1 MIVGTAMLTIVVSS
15 KIAKKPT
22 QITASASHG
31 LVSRATRSVETV
43 GAAAPAMELT
53 SLAIGDHL
61 LVHGHVPEA
70 VLRLVACLRG
80 VWESQGGTTTAWLQ
94 SAHLLV
100 LDLPHDSISVSRKCQ
115 LDIPKFQLKHGPPRV
130 GSGPRT
136 LASRCGPTSISCTPA
151 SSVCTVRGRT
161 TPRSG
166 SRSLSRMPKP
176 SFTQMRTFPPT
187 SRSWIQ
193 REGSSNNGKEGLTYE
208 RMFARMEG

>member
-1 MIVGTAMLTIVVSS
+1 MTQSTSSKEARRSPMIVGTAMLTIVVSS

-31 LVSRATRSVETV
+31 LVSRATRSIETV

-61 LVHGHVPEA
+61 LVHGHVPEV

-115 LDIPKFQLKHGPPRV
+115 LDIPKFQ
-130 GSGPRT
+130 PRT
-136 LASRCGPTSISCTPA
+136 
-151 SSVCTVRGRT
+151 VHRGWGQGRE
-161 TPRSG
+161 PWRAAVGLHRSA
-166 SRSLSRMPKP
+166 LH
-176 SFTQMRTFPPT
+176 
-187 SRSWIQ
+187 Q
-193 REGSSNNGKEGLTYE
+193 RL
-208 RMFARMEG
+208 RFAPFVGRRHRDRARVP